1 MFRPFSDIL
10 DTDMSVG
17 VVDIRPTRNLALLT
31 QIIGKFEYLHR
42 VDVFNGSYIDRN
54 TELLFNLYLKLL
66 YDGGMVSTLDHVGA
80 FPHAFTIAGE
90 DNELAANV
98 SLKRP
103 EGFTSPSSIFATPVN
118 PVFPGEP
125 IHKHASTL

>member
-1 MFRPFSDIL
+1 MTGTTDYAYSGLLYKLFMFRPFSDIL

-66 YDGGMVSTLDHVGA
+66 
-80 FPHAFTIAGE
+80 
-90 DNELAANV
+90 
-98 SLKRP
+98 
-103 EGFTSPSSIFATPVN
+103 
-118 PVFPGEP
+118 
-125 IHKHASTL
+125 